1 MKTCD
6 HVVFILCFGDINSA
20 LGLLYTSAHLAT
32 NKNKNT
38 AEKPIEQMETTT
50 AMEMKR
56 STVQELVFD
65 TDACCFNW
73 LNKERQIYVKREGD
87 STFQA

>member
-1 MKTCD
+1 MWCLFF
-6 HVVFILCFGDINSA
+6 VFGTLIQRWGF
-20 LGLLYTSAHLAT
+20 YTSAHLAT

-73 LNKERQIYVKREGD
+73 LNKEREIYVKNIKKRKRTT
-87 STFQA
+87 TFE